1 MLCQSI
7 IITIASSNPAAVLR
21 MSAVHPSTRDWTS
34 FVGLHACFTH
44 GEMHLP
50 PSTWLKPRQTKNIHC
65 IMSIMKKKAEE
76 ENQHYKK
83 VEKKYKK
90 PGLCKDF
97 SQNGKK
103 CDKGDTCS
111 FSHGYRDQKKCTF
124 WPQGKCNRGDACL
137 YSHDLEAGG
146 TPELLYPP
154 KFREVFKL
162 CKYYRFGGGCND
174 PVKCEFV
181 HTPPGECRHW
191 QWGQCEKSTQKSTSI
206 PMRCTGSHIMNM
218 MELYL
223 EDRREWKKSKQMI
236 QQVVT
241 QKEEEKKREE
251 ENEVKARRRKRS
263 RSVSEEKKNNKSVS
277 PLPLRGNNKKG
288 GRRSR
293 SAPQQRLDMG
303 RKPN

>member
-1 MLCQSI
+1 
-7 IITIASSNPAAVLR
+7 
-21 MSAVHPSTRDWTS
+21 
-34 FVGLHACFTH
+34 
-44 GEMHLP
+44 
-50 PSTWLKPRQTKNIHC
+50 
-65 IMSIMKKKAEE
+65 MKKKAEE
-76 ENQHYKK
+76 EEQHYYKK
-83 VEKKYKK
+83 AEKKYKK
-90 PGLCKDF
+90 PGLCKEF
-97 SQNGKK
+97 WEKGKK
-103 CDKGDTCS
+103 CEKGDTCS
-111 FSHGYRDQKKCTF
+111 FSHGYRGQKKCIF
-124 WPQGKCNRGDACL
+124 WPQGKCNRGDACI

-154 KFREVFKL
+154 KYQKKLRL
-162 CKYYRFGGGCND
+162 CKYDRFAGGCND

-181 HTPPGECRHW
+181 HAPAGECRHW
-191 QWGQCEKSTQKSTSI
+191 MWGQCEKSSQKSTSI
-206 PMRCTGSHIMNM
+206 QMHCTGSHMMNM

-223 EDRREWKKSKQMI
+223 EDRKWKKSKQMI

-263 RSVSEEKKNNKSVS
+263 RSVSEEKRNNNNSVS